1 MRVWDICNYQ
11 ALETVQQGVPTHTMQ
26 TFIPQPRSPAQ
37 LALVGALLWLVG
49 ALVHLTLLAPIGIAL
64 LVVAGIGQLIRPH
77 SREMYWRG
85 RRIELDDSPSVAHR
99 VYRAVF
105 RE

>member
-1 MRVWDICNYQ
+1 
-11 ALETVQQGVPTHTMQ
+11 MQ

-37 LALVGALLWLVG
+37 LAVIGAVVWLVG
-49 ALVHLTLLAPIGIAL
+49 ALVHLALLAPLGVAL
-64 LVVAGIGQLIRPH
+64 LILAGIGQLIRPR

-85 RRIELDDSPSVAHR
+85 RRIMLDDRPSAAHR
-99 VYRAVF
+99 FYRAVF

>member
-1 MRVWDICNYQ
+1 MRPMNSYNRGTKT
-11 ALETVQQGVPTHTMQ
+11 AMQ

-37 LALVGALLWLVG
+37 LALVGALVWLVG
-49 ALVHLTLLAPIGIAL
+49 VLVHLALLAPIGIAL
-64 LVVAGIGQLIRPH
+64 LLLAGIGQLIRPR

-85 RRIELDDSPSVAHR
+85 RRIELDDEPSAAHR
-99 VYRAVF
+99 IYRAVF

>member
-1 MRVWDICNYQ
+1 
-11 ALETVQQGVPTHTMQ
+11 MQ

-37 LALVGALLWLVG
+37 LALVGALVWLVG
-49 ALVHLTLLAPIGIAL
+49 ALVHLTLLVPIGVAL
-64 LVVAGIGQLIRPH
+64 LVVAGIGQLIRPR

-85 RRIELDDSPSVAHR
+85 RRIELDDSPSAAHR
-99 VYRAVF
+99 LYRAVF

>member
-1 MRVWDICNYQ
+1 MCAWDIATIRRWKPYNRGY
-11 ALETVQQGVPTHTMQ
+11 PHT
-26 TFIPQPRSPAQ
+26 PCKPSYPNPVRQPSLRLSARFC
-37 LALVGALLWLVG
+37 GLVG

-64 LVVAGIGQLIRPH
+64 LVVAGIGQLIRPR

-85 RRIELDDSPSVAHR
+85 RRIELDDSPSAAHR
-99 VYRAVF
+99 LYRAVF

>member
-1 MRVWDICNYQ
+1 
-11 ALETVQQGVPTHTMQ
+11 MQ

-37 LALVGALLWLVG
+37 LAIVGAVLWLAG
-49 ALVHLTLLAPIGIAL
+49 ALIHLALLAPIGIAL
-64 LVVAGIGQLIRPH
+64 LVVAGIGQLIRPQ

-85 RRIELDDSPSVAHR
+85 RRIELDDKPSAAHR
-99 VYRAVF
+99 VYRAIF